1 LNRGAEPM
9 ALAALPFDLYQRHK
23 LVQEAVEGIRN
34 GRRPLSILDVGGA
47 PGHLRAFLPHDRVVV
62 TDREGL
68 APAVALLADACA
80 LPFADRSFD
89 VVVSIDTL
97 EHVPPPR
104 RPGLLAEL
112 GRVTGD
118 ALLLAAPFHRPR
130 VAEAEVIL
138 AGFLK
143 SRLKLDHRFLDEHL
157 LYGLPDRE
165 ATARAMV
172 EQVGPV
178 VAVPNGCLDRWLLM
192 MGLSLY
198 LDVDPN
204 LADLKRQVSA
214 LYNVRYYR
222 RDNSEPAYRHLL
234 AARRPPAPLLEASA
248 LMAPPGDEG
257 RLDFSA
263 MAVLIEMTGID
274 LLKDAY
280 RSITALQQEIG
291 SKDVHA
297 ANLEAERARWQ
308 GDARRLGDAAQNRE
322 RHAANLEMER
332 ERLQGEV
339 QRLMGAERE
348 GQRHAANLEMERE
361 RLQGEVQRLMGA
373 EREGQRHAAN
383 LEMERERLQGEVQR
397 LMGAEAERQRHAAN
411 LEMERER
418 LQGEVQRLAALRQ
431 EGQALEVDLRAQ
443 RERLQNEVQCLL
455 EVTRDGHKREADL
468 QGERDHLRAEVQ
480 RLLALTRDLEA
491 RLSEQAGRL
500 ASLRDSRGVRVL
512 RALGAVRDPE

>member
-397 LMGAEAERQRHAAN
+397 L
-411 LEMERER
+411 
-418 LQGEVQRLAALRQ
+418 AALRQ